1 MLKYMLLGALMERS
15 LHGYKLKSL
24 GFKKMFDDFGI
35 NDGQLYPLLKKL
47 EQANLIEKNIEH
59 QEGAPSRH
67 VYSITAAGR
76 EDFQQWLES
85 SEGEERSFR
94 YDFFRKDTF
103 FIRCNYIQYL
113 DKQTATIK
121 IKQQMDIV
129 EKTIA
134 DLQKARESMIRK
146 EVNPLRIRILEYGI
160 RTQETRAQWL
170 NDFLKE
176 VETVDFNTP
185 L

>member
-15 LHGYKLKSL
+15 LHGYQLKSTA
-24 GFKKMFDDFGI
+24 FQKMFADFGI

-47 EQANLIEKNIEH
+47 EQADLIRKNVEH

-76 EDFQQWLES
+76 KDFRQWLES

-103 FIRCNYIQYL
+103 FVRCNYIQYL
-113 DKQTATIK
+113 DKETATAK
-121 IKQQMDIV
+121 IRQQMDTV
-129 EKTIA
+129 AKTIA
-134 DLQKARESMIRK
+134 DLQKARASMISRK
-146 EVNPLRIRILEYGI
+146 VSPLRISILEYGI
-160 RTQETRAQWL
+160 KSQETRAEWL

-176 VETVDFNTP
+176 VQKADFTP
-185 L
+185 V

>member
-47 EQANLIEKNIEH
+47 EQANLIEKSIEH